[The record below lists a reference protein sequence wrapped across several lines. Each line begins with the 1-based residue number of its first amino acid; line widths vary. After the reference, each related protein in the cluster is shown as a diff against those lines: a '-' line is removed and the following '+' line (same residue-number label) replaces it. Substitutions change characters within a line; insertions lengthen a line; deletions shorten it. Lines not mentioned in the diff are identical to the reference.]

1 MKNIAVRQNV
11 STVVSLKKIKDDAF
25 SSLFNLSA
33 NPKFIMEKDSG
44 KIIHVNDAFSRSFG
58 YDGKSLKKL
67 NEAEFWVGNKFKS
80 KWLEVLSNKGSI
92 LEFPAYL
99 YDFSGEIRSVLLYSV
114 ISKSDDLDIIITEI
128 IDNTEKE
135 KIATNLQSTILKL
148 NDAMESMIS
157 VIAHTV
163 ELKDPYTAGHQ
174 KRVAILAEAIAKKMK
189 LPPNVIEGIRIASI
203 IHDIG
208 KIAIPVEI
216 LSKPGKLSPMEFELI
231 KTHSVAG
238 YNILKDIEFEW
249 PLAEM
254 VYQHHERI
262 DGSGYPRGLKGDEII
277 IEAKIISIAD
287 VIEAISFHRPY
298 RPSLGTGVAIRELN
312 DKSGIFYDKEIVKIS
327 VDILAEG
334 IDLS

>member
-1 MKNIAVRQNV
+1 MNLM
-11 STVVSLKKIKDDAF
+11 VVLLKKIKDDAF
-25 SSLFNLSA
+25 SNLFNLSS
-33 NPKFIMEKDSG
+33 NPKFIMQKDSG
-44 KIIHVNDAFSRSFG
+44 KITHINGSFSHSFG
-58 YDGKSLKKL
+58 YDEKSLKKL
-67 NEAEFWVGNKFKS
+67 NETDFFVSSKFKAKWQEELSS
-80 KWLEVLSNKGSI
+80 KGAIS
-92 LEFPAYL
+92 EFPAYL

-114 ISKSDDLDIIITEI
+114 VSKRDDVDIIVTEI

-174 KRVAILAEAIAKKMK
+174 KRVAILAEAIAIKMK
-189 LPPNVIEGIRIASI
+189 LPQNVVEGIRIASI

-277 IEAKIISIAD
+277 IEAKIISVAD

-298 RPSLGTGVAIRELN
+298 RPSLGTGVAIREL
-312 DKSGIFYDKEIVKIS
+312 KEKAGIFYDKEIVKIS

>member
-1 MKNIAVRQNV
+1 M
-11 STVVSLKKIKDDAF
+11 VSLKKIKDDAF
-25 SSLFNLSA
+25 LSLFNLSS

-44 KIIHVNDAFSRSFG
+44 KITHINESFSRSFG
-58 YDGKSLKKL
+58 YDAKSLKKL
-67 NEAEFWVGNKFKS
+67 NDDEFWAGDNFKT
-80 KWLEVLSNKGSI
+80 KWLEELSKKGSI
-92 LEFPAYL
+92 VEFPAYF

-114 ISKSDDLDIIITEI
+114 ISKNDDLDIIITEI
-128 IDNTEKE
+128 VDNTEKE

-174 KRVAILAEAIAKKMK
+174 KRVAILAEAIARKMK
-189 LPPNVIEGIRIASI
+189 LPQNVIEGIRIASI

-262 DGSGYPRGLKGDEII
+262 DGSGYPRGLKGDQII

-312 DKSGIFYDKEIVKIS
+312 EKSGIFYDKEIVKIS